1 MTEVEWRLNI
11 IAALQKKRHPLSL
24 VLTPAAAPMAR
35 TDWGPVLGKH
45 FQASCRGS
53 LLLCLFLSP
62 MMMAR
67 ASRGSAWTSN
77 H

>member
-1 MTEVEWRLNI
+1 MEWRLNI

-45 FQASCRGS
+45 FQAIPVA
-53 LLLCLFLSP
+53 LSSSGTRSKRRDILYY
-62 MMMAR
+62 AE
-67 ASRGSAWTSN
+67 A
-77 H
+77 